1 MTIRRIFKKIVE
13 RWKLITFLVLI
24 LAGAGWWYYSR
35 QQAAKPNY
43 TFVKPL
49 HEDISKTLDISGI
62 VNAKEKAQLRFLAGG
77 KVVYLGAEEGDQV
90 KKYQT
95 LATIDR
101 ASLQKQI
108 QQDLNTYMKERYD
121 FEQDKDDYKDTAITT
136 EDQRYLSKSQLD
148 LNNEVLDV
156 EIRDI
161 AINNTV
167 LSAPFNGVLTHSPTS
182 VTGVQLLAT
191 DYFEVINPETLV
203 FVGRVDEADIAQVS
217 LGQTTHIVLDAYP
230 DNELDTHVSYIAYTS
245 SQNTTGTV
253 FEVEFPLSQIG
264 QREQFRL
271 GMNGDAS
278 IVLDERKDVMT
289 IPIISTKQR
298 DDKIFVEVR
307 TGDQTVEER
316 EIRVGLENDDKYE
329 VLSGLSL
336 DDEIVLPE

>member
-1 MTIRRIFKKIVE
+1 MAIGHILKKLRE
-13 RWKLITFLVLI
+13 RWKLITFIIIILV
-24 LAGAGWWYYSR
+24 GAGWWYYSK

-43 TFVKPL
+43 TFIKPSQ
-49 HEDISKTLDISGI
+49 EDIRKTLDISGI

-77 KVVYLGAEEGDQV
+77 KVVYLGAQEGDQV

-95 LATIDR
+95 IATIDR

-182 VTGVQLLAT
+182 VTGVQLLST

-203 FVGRVDEADIAQVS
+203 FVGRVDEADIALVS
-217 LGQTTHIVLDAYP
+217 LGQATQVVLDAYP
-230 DNELDTHVSYIAYTS
+230 DNELNTYVSYIAYTS

-253 FEVEFPLSQIG
+253 FEVEFPLSDIG

-298 DDKIFVEVR
+298 DDKIYVEVR
-307 TGDQTVEER
+307 TGDQSVEER
-316 EIRVGLENDDKYE
+316 EIQVGLENDDKYE
-329 VLSGLSL
+329 VLGGLSI